1 VVGNSGLSRA
11 ARIGSRLPAIGV
23 LAVLLCGGCADLP
36 TRITLFTK
44 PADHAAQENDIW
56 EAVFRYRIEL
66 VGSNGP
72 FFLSIDGNDPSDSFM
87 ARFAPSSARVKKYS
101 ESYFRKDPSP
111 GWLRDRSTD
120 EKAIGLSVR
129 SVTWISNDQVEL
141 RGGMYCGGLCA
152 DAGIYRL
159 AKKNGRW
166 AVEQYEA
173 HMHA

>member
-1 VVGNSGLSRA
+1 MVSNNGLSRA
-11 ARIGSRLPAIGV
+11 VRIGSRLPAIGV
-23 LAVLLCGGCADLP
+23 LTVLLCGGCADLP

-56 EAVFRYRIEL
+56 EAVFRYRMEL
-66 VGSNGP
+66 MGSRGP
-72 FFLSIDGNDPSDSFM
+72 FFLSIDGNDPSDIFM
-87 ARFAPSSARVKKYS
+87 ARFAASGTRVKKYS
-101 ESYFRKDPSP
+101 ESYFKKDPSP

-120 EKAIGLSVR
+120 EKAIVLSVR
-129 SVTWISNDQVEL
+129 PVTWISDDHAEL
-141 RGGMYCGGLCA
+141 RGDMYCGGLCA